1 MNGTQ
6 ITPGQTSRYE
16 DAHLQLHSE
25 PRSVRLDSRPIR
37 LGRKEYDL
45 LTVLVRHAGE
55 VVGRKTL
62 LMLVWG
68 YSPEI
73 RTRTLDV
80 HIRKLRS
87 KLGRY
92 STQYIETIFG
102 VGYRFQP
109 YREPRAFDKPAFEQ
123 ALAAGA

>member
-1 MNGTQ
+1 MNGIQ

-16 DAHLQLHSE
+16 DAHLDVDFE

-45 LTVLVRHAGE
+45 LAVLVRHAGE
-55 VVGRKTL
+55 VVRRETL

-92 STQYIETIFG
+92 STQYIETVFG

-109 YREPRAFDKPAFEQ
+109 YREPRVFDKTAFKQ
-123 ALAAGA
+123 ALTAGA

>member
-1 MNGTQ
+1 MNVIQ
-6 ITPGQTSRYE
+6 IAPAQMRRYE
-16 DAHLQLHSE
+16 DAHLGLDFE
-25 PRSVRLDSRPIR
+25 PRSVRLDARPIR

-45 LTVLVRHAGE
+45 LAVLVRHAGE
-55 VVGRKTL
+55 VVKRETL

-109 YREPRAFDKPAFEQ
+109 YQEPRVFDNPVFEQ
-123 ALAAGA
+123 AMAAGA